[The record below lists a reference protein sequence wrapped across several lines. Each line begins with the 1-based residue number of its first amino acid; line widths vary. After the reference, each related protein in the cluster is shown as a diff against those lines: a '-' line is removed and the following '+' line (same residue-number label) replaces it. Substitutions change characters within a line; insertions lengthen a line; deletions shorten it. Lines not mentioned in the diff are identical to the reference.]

1 MWKLLLVVLA
11 LGLGAWVISQN
22 FSDIQRYLRLRSM

>member
-11 LGLGAWVISQN
+11 LGLGAWFFSQN